1 MNMHALEITNLALT
15 ARREPDKIWLSK
27 PVIQKNGD
35 TFLFC
40 IYHTLSLAIK

>member
-27 PVIQKNGD
+27 PVIQKKE
-35 TFLFC
+35 
-40 IYHTLSLAIK
+40 TLSYSAFITPCL